1 MVIDSS
7 SVGVIGLGLIGIP
20 VAKHLSAAGYKVF
33 GFDIDPKRREA
44 AAEHGVVETTGIADI
59 GTRTQVLI
67 SALPFWEALDSVCEE
82 LIRTKAAGPRI
93 LIELSTLKIEEKV
106 SAQQRLVEADITLLD
121 CPVLGTSAQ
130 AHAKELVMC
139 ASGSHDAFES
149 VKDIIAAFTQRC
161 EYLGDVGA
169 GTKMKLIANLL
180 VGVHNAVVA
189 EALTLGE
196 CAGLEPATI
205 LRVLKGSAAGSRQL
219 EMRGPMMVDR
229 RFSPAAATTTVFA
242 KDIGLI
248 SELARSVSCPVP
260 MHSAASNLFTSA
272 LASGYADEDLSSVF
286 LVLAALAGKNTAR
299 NEQNS

>member
-1 MVIDSS
+1 MRIDKS

-20 VAKHLSAAGYKVF
+20 VAKHLAAAGYEVF

-44 AAEHGVVETTGIADI
+44 AAEHGVVAAASIADI

-67 SALPFWEALDSVCEE
+67 SALPSWSALDSVCEE
-82 LIRTKAAGPRI
+82 LQRTEVHGSRV
-93 LIELSTLKIEEKV
+93 LIEVSTLKIEEKM
-106 SAQQRLVEADITLLD
+106 SAQQRLAKAEIILLD

-139 ASGSHDAFES
+139 ASGSHDVFES

-161 EYLGDVGA
+161 EYLGDLGA

-189 EALTLGE
+189 EALTLGA

-205 LRVLKGSAAGSRQL
+205 LRVLTGSAAGSRQL
-219 EMRGPMMVDR
+219 ELRGPMMVDR

-242 KDIGLI
+242 KDVGLI
-248 SELARSVSCPVP
+248 SELARSVNCPVP
-260 MHSAASNLFTSA
+260 MHSAASNLYMSA

-286 LVLAALAGKNTAR
+286 LVLAALAGKNAAR
-299 NEQNS
+299 NGQKS